1 MTFELRFDTF
11 TETQSNMERS
21 RFSALLFVL
30 LLIVVS
36 DLSAQKRTKK
46 EIIDSLFRA
55 EGAAKEDTNKVLIYE
70 KLCWELKNTGR
81 YSEAVI
87 YGLKGVALAEKLK
100 FNQGLAASCNSLGV
114 AFYRKAS
121 FDSAEMYLQRAV
133 EINKQIGDTS
143 DMAMNMNNLGL
154 VKRDQGDYPM
164 ALEYMF
170 ESLRL
175 KEALND
181 TDGVA
186 SAYGNIGIVYNGL
199 DQPDTSLLYFEKAL
213 KLSQLIG
220 NERDIAFSYN
230 NMGAIYHKQK
240 KYDLALSSF
249 QKALEIK
256 LRLNE
261 KRGIAGSRANIGAVY
276 QELGQFDKAIPEF
289 DSALVILTASGDRDG
304 IASCNN
310 LKGLALFKA
319 GRTDE
324 AFECFTMAY
333 DLAVQIGSTPE
344 VKTACEGLA
353 MVYEKRKDWAN
364 AYKYYKQFAEL
375 NDSLRSDEKTRQ
387 ALTAKL
393 RYDYEKREA
402 LAKAEEMAREQLREE
417 ESRRQQLY
425 VWFASGAVL
434 LVLLLAL
441 FIYRGYRTKKKA
453 NEELDDKNRKIEN
466 AYQIIEHKNK
476 EITDSINYAKRI
488 QSAILPEAELISKH
502 LPESFVYYMPKDI
515 VAGDFYYFEEGQSG
529 SVFIGAADCTGHG
542 VPGAFMS
549 LICARELHLANNMTG
564 SPAKMLTLVNR
575 AVRDTL
581 RQNHLEGGRDG
592 MDIALLRISGKQVV
606 YSGANR
612 PLWRFSAS
620 GNFEEIKPTKH
631 GIGGYTEEDVKFEEH
646 TLECSS
652 GDMIY
657 IFSDGYADQFGGD
670 KGKKLT
676 TKRFREFLMQIRD
689 LSCEKQHQ
697 ALSQYLNDWKGSVEQ
712 IDDLLVIGFRV
723 L

>member
-1 MTFELRFDTF
+1 MLLRLLYAAVVF
-11 TETQSNMERS
+11 
-21 RFSALLFVL
+21 LLFATGSEL
-30 LLIVVS
+30 H
-36 DLSAQKRTKK
+36 AQKKTKK
-46 EIIDSLFRA
+46 EIIDSLFRV
-55 EGAAKEDTNKVLIYE
+55 EGTAKEDTNKVLIYD

-81 YSEAVI
+81 YSESVV
-87 YGLKGVALAEKLK
+87 YGEKAVALAEKLK
-100 FNQGLAASCNSLGV
+100 FNRGLAASCNSLGI
-114 AFYRKAS
+114 AYYRKAS

-143 DMAMNMNNLGL
+143 NMAMNMNNLGL
-154 VKRDQGDYPM
+154 VKRDQGDYSM

-175 KEALND
+175 KETLND
-181 TDGVA
+181 TDGIA

-199 DQPDTSLLYFEKAL
+199 EQPDTSLVYFAKAL
-213 KLSQLIG
+213 KLSELIG

-240 KYDLALSSF
+240 KYDLALKSF

-256 LRLNE
+256 IRLNE

-310 LKGLALFKA
+310 LKGLALYKA
-319 GRTDE
+319 GRIDE
-324 AFECFTMAY
+324 AFECFSQAY
-333 DLAVQIGSTPE
+333 DLAVKIGSTPE

-353 MVYEKRKDWAN
+353 MVYEQRKDWAN
-364 AYKYYKQFAEL
+364 AYKFYKQYAEL
-375 NDSLRSDEKTRQ
+375 NDSLHSDEKTRQ
-387 ALTAKL
+387 ALAANM
-393 RYDYEKREA
+393 RYGYEKREA
-402 LAKAEEMAREQLREE
+402 LAKAEEMSREQLRQE

-425 VWFASGAVL
+425 VWFTSGAAI

-441 FIYRGYRTKKKA
+441 FIYRGYRTKQKA

-488 QSAILPEAELISKH
+488 QSAILPEIDLISSH

-515 VAGDFYYFEEGQSG
+515 VAGDFYYFESGQNG

-549 LICARELHLANNMTG
+549 LICARELHLANSMSG
-564 SPAKMLTLVNR
+564 SPSKILSLANK

-592 MDIALLRISGKQVV
+592 MDIALLRVTGKQIV

-612 PLWRFSAS
+612 PLWKISSS
-620 GNFEEIKPTKH
+620 GVFEEIKPTKN
-631 GIGGYTEEDVKFEEH
+631 GIGGYTEEDVAFDEH
-646 TLECSS
+646 AVECAS

-676 TKRFREFLMQIRD
+676 TKRFRDLLIQISGSHCD
-689 LSCEKQHQ
+689 EQCKKLAAYLSE
-697 ALSQYLNDWKGSVEQ
+697 WKGNTEQ
-712 IDDLLVIGFRV
+712 VDDLLVIGIRIQ
-723 L
+723 